1 MNAASRSP
9 LSRQQMAV
17 LMAMLVA
24 LMPFSVDAYLPAI
37 PEMAQGLKADI
48 HLIEQSLSTFMF
60 GVAVGQVVGGSVS
73 DIKGRR
79 PVALVGLAVY
89 LVSVLLLSMAQTG
102 GQLLLLRMVQ
112 AFGAGMTVVVV
123 GARRRVVVATNVA
136 ESSLTVPG
144 VRVVVVGALV
154 RDYYEGR
161 EAAQMFALIG
171 IIMMAVPLVA
181 PMLGAELQK
190 LGGWRAIFVFLL
202 AYAVLLLGL
211 MAGFLPKPAKTE
223 KIGRDIFAVVA
234 GRFKRV
240 LQTRAAMGYLFFQ
253 AFSFSSMFVFLTESS
268 FVYMKLYG
276 VSPRLYA
283 WMFGLNIIT
292 MATFN
297 RITAWRLKTGTHP
310 QAILKWGIIV
320 QLGANLL
327 MAVSAA
333 AFDLPP
339 FWLLVGCVMFSVGT
353 QGLVSANTQA
363 CFMGYFKEEG
373 GSANA
378 VLGVCQS
385 VIGASVGMLTT
396 WLHNGTAQIMP
407 FMMLAS
413 TVFGIILLRSCS
425 HQAWKENSKAAGG

>member
-1 MNAASRSP
+1 MNAAPRSP

-112 AFGAGMTVVVV
+112 AFGAGMT
-123 GARRRVVVATNVA
+123 
-136 ESSLTVPG
+136 
-144 VRVVVVGALV
+144 VVVVGALV

-276 VSPRLYA
+276 ASPRLYA

-407 FMMLAS
+407 FMMLVS
-413 TVFGIILLRSCS
+413 TVCGIILLRSCS

>member
-1 MNAASRSP
+1 MNAAPRSP

-123 GARRRVVVATNVA
+123 GA
-136 ESSLTVPG
+136 
-144 VRVVVVGALV
+144 LV

-211 MAGFLPKPAKTE
+211 MAGFLPKLAKTE

-253 AFSFSSMFVFLTESS
+253 AFSFASMFAFLTESS
-268 FVYMKLYG
+268 FVYQKLYH
-276 VSPRLYA
+276 VTPREYA
-283 WMFGLNIIT
+283 WVFALNILT
-292 MATFN
+292 MASFN
-297 RITAWRLKTGTHP
+297 RITAWRLKTGAHP
-310 QAILKWGIIV
+310 QSILKWGIIV
-320 QLGANLL
+320 QFAANLTMVL
-327 MAVSAA
+327 LVLLLG
-333 AFDLPP
+333 LPP
-339 FWLLVGCVMFSVGT
+339 MWALVPCVMFSVGT
-353 QGLVSANTQA
+353 QGLVGANTQA
-363 CFMGYFKEEG
+363 CFMTYFKQES

-378 VLGVCQS
+378 VLGVFQS
-385 VIGASVGMLTT
+385 IIGASVGLLATR
-396 WLHNGTAQIMP
+396 LHNGSALVMAG
-407 FMMLAS
+407 MMLAS
-413 TVFGIILLRSCS
+413 TVCGIVLLWLCS
-425 HQAWKENSKAAGG
+425 HQAWKENDKSEYV